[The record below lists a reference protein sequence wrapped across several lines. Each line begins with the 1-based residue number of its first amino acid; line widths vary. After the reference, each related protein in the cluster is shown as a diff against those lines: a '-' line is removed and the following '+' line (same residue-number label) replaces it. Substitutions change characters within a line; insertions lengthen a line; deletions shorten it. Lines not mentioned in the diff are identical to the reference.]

1 MFYIASLLYLPD
13 VKEKFL
19 QGILLSIIR
28 SFFLVNVEEL
38 YKTFAIP
45 NLSELYIL
53 FLLAERKS
61 LMIFHWLINFL
72 IFAGVASA
80 VFLIV
85 MA

>member
-28 SFFLVNVEEL
+28 PFFLVNVEEL

-45 NLSELYIL
+45 NLSELYIII
-53 FLLAERKS
+53 FVGWTKIPDDIS
-61 LMIFHWLINFL
+61 LVN
-72 IFAGVASA
+72 
-80 VFLIV
+80 
-85 MA
+85 